1 MKDSGATQRGRI
13 LELLIAARGNWV
25 PLPKIQACAAQ
36 YNARV
41 FELRRLGFR
50 IANKTRDE
58 NGQRHSFFR
67 LVSRP
72 AAPTLPQKENLVMP
86 TTSGSFP
93 EFGSLAPEGYG
104 TD

>member
-1 MKDSGATQRGRI
+1 MSSRATQRGQI
-13 LELLIAARGNWV
+13 LALLIATRGNWV
-25 PLPKIQACAAQ
+25 PLPKVQACAAQ
-36 YNARV
+36 YNARI

-50 IANKTRDE
+50 IANKTRDV

-72 AAPTLPQKENLVMP
+72 ATPTLPTKKDLVTP

-93 EFGSLAPEGYG
+93 EFGSLAPESYG
-104 TD
+104 VD